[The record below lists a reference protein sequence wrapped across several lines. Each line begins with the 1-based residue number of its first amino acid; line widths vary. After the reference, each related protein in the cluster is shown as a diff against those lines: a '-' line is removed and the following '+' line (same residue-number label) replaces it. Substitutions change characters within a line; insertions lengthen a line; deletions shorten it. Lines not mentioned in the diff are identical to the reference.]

1 MTWQTLIETWPFF
14 LAVAIGVLLFKIL
27 PDHWRGPK

>member
-1 MTWQTLIETWPFF
+1 MNWQTLIEAWPLF

-27 PDHWRGPK
+27 PDSWRGQK